1 MPSNIPSK
9 SDENGAAEFI
19 KYQKLCDLDY
29 YSRFSREELETKHA
43 DILHLYEVLKKDTR
57 VWIALSFALIP
68 VSALILWDFYLLLTN
83 PTYAFYASKNINI
96 AEIIDLLIHI
106 GALLL
111 HAAFIAFSVSDGFYL
126 GFLRRQKETVEELL
140 TINETK

>member
-1 MPSNIPSK
+1 MSNNIPSK
-9 SDENGAAEFI
+9 SDENSAAEFI
-19 KYQKLCDLDY
+19 KHQKLCDLDY
-29 YSRFSREELETKHA
+29 YSRFSHKELETKHA

-83 PTYAFYASKNINI
+83 PAYAFYTSKNMNI
-96 AEIIDLLIHI
+96 AEIIALLIHI
-106 GALLL
+106 GVLLL

-140 TINETK
+140 TINEVK